1 MADTVFAQ
9 GEQKRAC
16 PHGTKATPDLADYA
30 DTSDVGR
37 RWCRS
42 SVRWMLI
49 AGDGVIV
56 VGVS

>member
-1 MADTVFAQ
+1 MADTVFALQ
-9 GEQKRAC
+9 GKQNRAC
-16 PHGTKATPDLADYA
+16 PHGTEATPDPG
-30 DTSDVGR
+30 TSDAGR

-56 VGVS
+56 VGV